1 MRIWLVLAAA
11 LIAVS
16 IAIANA
22 SEIASPNS
30 GHLQYREIHA
40 EDILAEANN
49 SSVEYDRVSIIGDL
63 VLDEPQYNSIKIT
76 NSDVEGNVSC
86 KGIAFYGNVD
96 FSNTSFHKER
106 HIQRNQVHG
115 RGELQQQSFLW
126 NRKLQ
131 HVSFFRGRNL

>member
-1 MRIWLVLAAA
+1 VGLGYPERLRYFESGLSCGGGAFLRIWLVLAAA

-49 SSVEYDRVSIIGDL
+49 SSVERPRLNNRRSV
-63 VLDEPQYNSIKIT
+63 DEPCITQEDYNRMLREMFRVK
-76 NSDVEGNVSC
+76 DRLWKC
-86 KGIAFYGNVD
+86 
-96 FSNTSFHKER
+96 R
-106 HIQRNQVHG
+106 
-115 RGELQQQSFLW
+115 LQQHF
-126 NRKLQ
+126 
-131 HVSFFRGRNL
+131 VS